1 MGCTIRYAS
10 TAATAI
16 VAIAAAGCGSSRM
29 ATPGEQQQVTQVL
42 RSYLR
47 AQTSGDGQTACS
59 LLSNTAQR
67 QLEALVLQAG
77 KGLLRA
83 PPSCQDAV
91 GLVRAVGGAK
101 LLNGLANA
109 QISRVRVQG
118 DKATAQV
125 VDGTAFSPQ
134 QVSLQRSGSSWRITG
149 VPALSG

>member
-1 MGCTIRYAS
+1 MSRATRHAR
-10 TAATAI
+10 TAAAAI
-16 VAIAAAGCGSSRM
+16 LAVAVAGCGSSR
-29 ATPGEQQQVTQVL
+29 TPAPTEQQQVKQVL

-59 LLSNTAQR
+59 LLSNAAQR